1 MQGRRKGN
9 DKNDNAN
16 RVIIIIIHIMI
27 VFCEDYYY
35 DYYME
40 CCLYSWKNAKKTSQW
55 DLFVV
60 GHLIVWIFSA
70 GMLLEGDKM
79 DDEKFEREREKKSFL
94 LQEWWRTESQKISDC
109 DQSKWRNY

>member
-27 VFCEDYYY
+27 ILVFCEDYY

-70 GMLLEGDKM
+70 GMLLEEDKM
-79 DDEKFEREREKKSFL
+79 DDEKIVREREKKFFL
-94 LQEWWRTESQKISDC
+94 LQEWWRTES
-109 DQSKWRNY
+109 